1 LICALLCRG
10 LKQNLH
16 WAFTPI
22 PDLFDL
28 CPVM

>member
-10 LKQNLH
+10 LKR
-16 WAFTPI
+16 AFLIAESPI
-22 PDLFDL
+22 HEFDL